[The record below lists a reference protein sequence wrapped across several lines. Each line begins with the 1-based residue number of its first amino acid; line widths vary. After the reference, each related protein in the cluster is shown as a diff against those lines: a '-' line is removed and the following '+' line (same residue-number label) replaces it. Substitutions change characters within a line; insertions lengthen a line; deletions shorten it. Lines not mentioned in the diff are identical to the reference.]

1 MTDATLI
8 PFRYGDTP
16 VRTVR
21 IDGDPWFVLSDLC
34 SVLNL
39 TTPAKVVSRLEDGM
53 SSTHPI
59 PDSLGRIQH
68 VTIVNESGMYRV
80 VLRSDKPEALAFQ
93 AWITDEVLPSVRKTG
108 SYSLPGVTSTP
119 SAEDPALV
127 RARQLVELHMLAQGV
142 VSQDHLEAKIRII
155 LAQARGEHP
164 EIEAKARPLYTQD
177 YMREK
182 GATRDEVRRFSPTFG
197 KYVKKAYAAEHDGKD
212 PDVYLQETSS
222 GQVREVCAYTEA
234 DRPLLDRIWSESY
247 ANGFPEKTDK
257 KTKKNK
263 EKK

>member
-8 PFRYGDTP
+8 PFHYGDAP

-68 VTIVNESGMYRV
+68 MTIVNESGMYRV

-93 AWITDEVLPSVRKTG
+93 AWITDEVLPSIRRTG
-108 SYSLPGVTSTP
+108 SYSLPEAAPAPNAG
-119 SAEDPALV
+119 DPALV
-127 RARQLVELHMLAQGV
+127 RAAGLADIIGRFRGII
-142 VSQDHLEAKIRII
+142 DDGYLEAKARIV
-155 LAQARGEHP
+155 LARAMGDTP
-164 EIEAKARPLYTQD
+164 EIEASARPLYVQD
-177 YMREK
+177 YMREQGVSSDNIK
-182 GATRDEVRRFSPTFG
+182 SYAPTFG
-197 KYVKKAYAAEHDGKD
+197 KYVKKAYLAERGVEPGKRFD
-212 PDVYLQETSS
+212 ETPS
-222 GQVREVCAYTEA
+222 GQVHEVCVYTEV
-234 DRPLLDRIWSESY
+234 DRPIFDRAWSESY
-247 ANGFPEKTDK
+247 ANGFPEKK
-257 KTKKNK
+257 EAKKNK

>member
-8 PFRYGDTP
+8 PFHYGDTP

-39 TTPAKVVSRLEDGM
+39 TTPAKVVARLEDGM

-59 PDSLGRIQH
+59 PDGLGRIQH
-68 VTIVNESGMYRV
+68 MTIVNESGMYRV

-93 AWITDEVLPSVRKTG
+93 AWITDEVLPSIRTTG
-108 SYSLPGVTSTP
+108 SYSLPGVTPTP
-119 SAEDPALV
+119 NAEDPALV
-127 RARQLVELHMLAQGV
+127 RAKGLMELVALAKDV
-142 VSQDHLEAKIRII
+142 IARDYLEAKARIV
-155 LAQARGEHP
+155 LARAMGDTP
-164 EIEAKARPLYTQD
+164 EIEAKARPLYVQD
-177 YMREK
+177 YMREQGVSSDNIK
-182 GATRDEVRRFSPTFG
+182 SYAPTFG
-197 KYVKKAYAAEHDGKD
+197 KYVKKAYKAERGVEPGKRFD
-212 PDVYLQETSS
+212 ETPS

-234 DRPLLDRIWSESY
+234 DRPLLERGWAATY
-247 ANGFPEKTDK
+247 ANGIPEK

>member
-8 PFRYGDTP
+8 PFHYGNAP

-68 VTIVNESGMYRV
+68 MTIVNESGMYRV

-93 AWITDEVLPSVRKTG
+93 AWITDEVLPSIRRTG
-108 SYSLPGVTSTP
+108 SYSLPGATPTTTTSFETQ
-119 SAEDPALV
+119 ARVLDILKNIIAKDYLEA
-127 RARQLVELHMLAQGV
+127 RARIVA
-142 VSQDHLEAKIRII
+142 
-155 LAQARGEHP
+155 ARAMGDTP
-164 EIEAKARPLYTQD
+164 EIEASARPLYIQD
-177 YMREK
+177 YLREK
-182 GATRDEVRRFSPTFG
+182 GATRDEVKRCSSSFG
-197 KYVKKAYAAEHDGKD
+197 KYVREDYVAERGVEPGKRFD
-212 PDVYLQETSS
+212 ETPS
-222 GQVREVCAYTEA
+222 GQVREVYAYTEA
-234 DRPLLDRIWSESY
+234 DRPIFDRAWGRSY
-247 ANGFPEKTDK
+247 VKGFPEK